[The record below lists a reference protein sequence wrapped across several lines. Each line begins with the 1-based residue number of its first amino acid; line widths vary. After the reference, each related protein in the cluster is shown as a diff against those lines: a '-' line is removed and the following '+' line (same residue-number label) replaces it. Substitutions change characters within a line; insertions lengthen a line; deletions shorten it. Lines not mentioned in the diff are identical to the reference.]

1 MSSMTFQHAD
11 VTSHMMQCVAT
22 THVYTHYDFLK
33 IEHAG
38 CVLDQIKL
46 PKTAGVP

>member
-33 IEHAG
+33 IET
-38 CVLDQIKL
+38 CRVCIRSN
-46 PKTAGVP
+46 